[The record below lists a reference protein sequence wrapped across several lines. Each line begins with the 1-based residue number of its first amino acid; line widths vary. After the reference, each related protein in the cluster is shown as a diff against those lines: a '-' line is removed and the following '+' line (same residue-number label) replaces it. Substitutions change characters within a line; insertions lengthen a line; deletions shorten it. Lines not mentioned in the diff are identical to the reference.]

1 MERGKQIAY
10 KYDGSQIYE
19 RHKAYD
25 QTWTA
30 WNGYATKSDL
40 GNIGPYKIMDY
51 NTSNLNNPPNA
62 IILHTTQNPIGYPQ
76 SLEGNTAIVIQLFPG
91 RDVFSAQLAFG
102 FGTDKLAY
110 RRKTN
115 SANWTAWKYF
125 TAS

>member
-1 MERGKQIAY
+1 
-10 KYDGSQIYE
+10 
-19 RHKAYD
+19 
-25 QTWTA
+25 
-30 WNGYATKSDL
+30 
-40 GNIGPYKIMDY
+40 MDY

-76 SLEGNTAIVIQLFPG
+76 SLGGNTALVIQLFPG

-102 FGTDKLAY
+102 FETDKLAY